1 MPKEKGAC
9 NCLSIIMLDS
19 VIKVKKNYYPQILLG
34 QRKYEPKKIIMKSL
48 IDHDLEKRSSD
59 VSGSESDNDSNSE
72 IKSDDEKDNDVCNE

>member
-34 QRKYEPKKIIMKSL
+34 QRKYEPKKIIMKNL
-48 IDHDLEKRSSD
+48 IDHDLEKSSSD
-59 VSGSESDNDSNSE
+59 VSGSESDNDSNNE